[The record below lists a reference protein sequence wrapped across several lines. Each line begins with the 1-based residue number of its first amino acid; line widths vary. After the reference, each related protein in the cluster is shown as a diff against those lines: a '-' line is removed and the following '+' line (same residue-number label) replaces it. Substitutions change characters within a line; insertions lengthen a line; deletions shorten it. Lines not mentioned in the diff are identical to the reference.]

1 MAGGT
6 AIPYGNVKNMFV
18 LAGTPSGAFVSATSI
33 TIATGGAI
41 LTINVPG
48 VLPGDL
54 VMEVMRPSITVN
66 GNTAPATNWVNPGNA
81 FVSTAGVLSLTLT
94 NSSTLAVTSPIESYV
109 IGIARPDTTNP
120 PLSTPTGFYS

>member
-18 LAGTPSGAFVSATSI
+18 LAVTPSGANVSATSV

-41 LTINVPG
+41 LSLTVPG

-54 VMEVMRPSITVN
+54 ILEIARASITVN
-66 GNTAPATNWVNPGNA
+66 GNTAPAVNWVSPGNG
-81 FVSTAGVLSLTLT
+81 FVSSAGVVSLTLT
-94 NSSTLAVTSPIESYV
+94 NSSTLAVTTPIEVYSL
-109 IGIARPDTTNP
+109 GIARPDTTNP
-120 PLSTPTGFYS
+120 PTTTPSGIYS